1 MAETADGT
9 DMGIGLAMALTALA
23 VVAAV
28 GMAVTVDRQVLAAWL
43 FAAALVAGTLA
54 VAAPHVY
61 GGR

>member
-1 MAETADGT
+1 MAETAGGT

-23 VVAAV
+23 VLAAV
-28 GMAVTVDRQVLAAWL
+28 GMAATVERQVLAAWL

>member
-1 MAETADGT
+1 
-9 DMGIGLAMALTALA
+9 MGIGLAMALTALA
-23 VVAAV
+23 VLAAV
-28 GMAVTVDRQVLAAWL
+28 GMAVTVERQVLAAWL